1 MDKDETKEIEDNIIV
16 FDGLPYIK
24 VEKSF
29 FYFKEDFVLKEPLT
43 MEKLPIF
50 TQIQSLKEKNSLK
63 DITDEL
69 KRRFKNGKKKV

>member
-1 MDKDETKEIEDNIIV
+1 LNKDETKEIENKIIL

-50 TQIQSLKEKNSLK
+50 TDIQSLKETNSLK

-69 KRRFKNGKKKV
+69 KRRFKNRKTKV